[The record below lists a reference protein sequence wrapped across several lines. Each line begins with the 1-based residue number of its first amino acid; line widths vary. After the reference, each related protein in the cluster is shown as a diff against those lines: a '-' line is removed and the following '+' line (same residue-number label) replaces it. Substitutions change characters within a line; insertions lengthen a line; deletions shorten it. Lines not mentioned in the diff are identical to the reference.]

1 MRVRR
6 YTVVATL
13 AAAACV
19 LATASPAV
27 AGPGG
32 GCSSGYVCLYENNDF
47 NQGNTDHWLDFT
59 GDDFDLRNNYWSGSN
74 DSIDNETSAIRNRRG
89 CSVRLWQ
96 HVGGTGA
103 QSTFSNGADD
113 GFLANNAIGD
123 NRASAVDV
131 CV

>member
-1 MRVRR
+1 MRVLRSAI
-6 YTVVATL
+6 VAL
-13 AAAACV
+13 AAAGACV
-19 LATASPAV
+19 LAAELPASAC
-27 AGPGG
+27 PGG
-32 GCSSGYVCLYENNDF
+32 GCSSGRFCLYENNDY
-47 NQGNTDHWLDFT
+47 NQGNTDHWLDFVN
-59 GDDFDLRNNYWSGSN
+59 DDFDLRNNYWSGSN
-74 DSIDNETSAIRNRRG
+74 DSIDNEASSMRNRRG

-103 QSTFSNGADD
+103 QSTWANGAND